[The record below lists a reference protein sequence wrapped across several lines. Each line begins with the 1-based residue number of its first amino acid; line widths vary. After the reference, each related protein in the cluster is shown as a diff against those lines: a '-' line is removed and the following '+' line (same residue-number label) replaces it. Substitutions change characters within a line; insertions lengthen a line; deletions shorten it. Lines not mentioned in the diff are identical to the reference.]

1 MNVYVYKHSSIS
13 LQHMTSRD
21 NSKKSKV
28 SSSEDAPSD
37 DRLQKMRDLV
47 SKVFYDQ
54 EGLIFE
60 DTEDSYNK
68 LELVSKKMQEAMKR
82 AKPPR
87 SVILNTTYW
96 ENIEAPIKKRQQIII
111 AQLEKAT
118 QKCSIVKL
126 VLPEMYLTTNEP
138 NFLNLLSSITTL
150 QHLDLSKNRID
161 IDDSISLSHAL
172 TRCQALTRLDLRS
185 NNIGVGTS
193 KFAEVLSG
201 CPVLVSLDLYN
212 NEIRNHGAAS
222 ILRNCTTLTDLNLQL
237 NLISN
242 ISHEALCTSLMKLN
256 LSQNDLDHRSDFGS
270 VFKNCSAL
278 RYLNLMS
285 NPFKRV
291 RKLITYLPEW
301 PSLTE
306 LDLSHCRIND
316 LGMTIFAEVI
326 PKCTSL
332 THLDL
337 SFNRIG
343 IPGVQSLTE
352 RLHDCTS
359 LKVLDLR
366 GSTDDPQVIENLR
379 NAWRGPPD
387 GLFI

>member
-1 MNVYVYKHSSIS
+1 
-13 LQHMTSRD
+13 MTSRD
-21 NSKKSKV
+21 DSKKSKV

-60 DTEDSYNK
+60 ETEDSYNK

-82 AKPPR
+82 AKPFR
-87 SVILNTTYW
+87 SVILNRTYW
-96 ENIEAPIKKRQQIII
+96 ENIPAPIKDRRQIII

-126 VLPEMYLTTNEP
+126 VLPGIYLTTTEP
-138 NFLNLLSSITTL
+138 NFLNVLTVMTTL
-150 QHLDLSKNRID
+150 RHLDLSKNIIEGRHLID
-161 IDDSISLSHAL
+161 LAHAL
-172 TRCQALTRLDLRS
+172 TKCKALTYLNLSS
-185 NNIGVGTS
+185 NDIAEEMS
-193 KFAEVLSG
+193 SFAEILST
-201 CPVLVSLDLYN
+201 CPVLTSLDLYN
-212 NEIRNHGAAS
+212 NNINNHGARS
-222 ILRNCTTLTDLNLQL
+222 IILYCTTLTDINLGR

-242 ISHEALCTSLMKLN
+242 INHEALCTSLTDLN
-256 LSQNDLDHRSDFGS
+256 LSGNLLDHGSDIQV
-270 VFKNCSAL
+270 VFADCSAL
-278 RYLNLMS
+278 RYLNLAS
-285 NPFKRV
+285 NQFTKV
-291 RKLITYLPEW
+291 KQLITYLPKW

-316 LGMTIFAEVI
+316 LGMTIFAEVL

-359 LKVLDLR
+359 LKILDLT
-366 GSTDDPQVIENLR
+366 GSTDDRQVINNLR